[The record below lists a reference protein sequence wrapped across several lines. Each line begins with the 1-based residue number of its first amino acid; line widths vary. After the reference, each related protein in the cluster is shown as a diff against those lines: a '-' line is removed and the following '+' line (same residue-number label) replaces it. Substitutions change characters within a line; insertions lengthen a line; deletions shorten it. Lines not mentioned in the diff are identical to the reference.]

1 MRLARL
7 NTGLDMWNAGL
18 HQCVLVQAGT
28 MVQVESAR
36 ERWVTIHAP
45 GGLLLLCT
53 KTNGVYV
60 TYLDYLDG
68 GSPDATGDA

>member
-28 MVQVESAR
+28 MVQVENMG
-36 ERWVTIHAP
+36 EQWLTIHAP
-45 GGLLLLCT
+45 GGLLIST
-53 KTNGVYV
+53 KTSGVYV
-60 TYLDYLDG
+60 KYLEYLDE
-68 GSPDATGDA
+68 GSPDATSDA

>member
-28 MVQVESAR
+28 MVQVESTR
-36 ERWVTIHAP
+36 EQWLTIHAP
-45 GGLLLLCT
+45 GGLLIST
-53 KTNGVYV
+53 KTSGVYV
-60 TYLDYLDG
+60 KYLEYLDE
-68 GSPDATGDA
+68 GSPDATSNA